1 MHEND
6 SAQEVCVC
14 TCAFVCA
21 CLCVYVPVCVQA
33 RTQGFEKG
41 GYIVEKNSI
50 EFLAINVKLFFNHA
64 RINNFIANT
73 KPINMKHYP
82 SVTCSLYIHKIN
94 YSKSRPVASILWG
107 CFCNNSLQTVS
118 TSMPA

>member
-1 MHEND
+1 MHGYT
-6 SAQEVCVC
+6 VCI
-14 TCAFVCA
+14 
-21 CLCVYVPVCVQA
+21 QA

-41 GYIVEKNSI
+41 GYIVEKISI
-50 EFLAINVKLFFNHA
+50 EFLAFNVKLFFNHA
-64 RINNFIANT
+64 RINNFIENM

-94 YSKSRPVASILWG
+94 YSKSRPAASILWG
-107 CFCNNSLQTVS
+107 CFCENSLQTVS

>member
-1 MHEND
+1 M
-6 SAQEVCVC
+6 
-14 TCAFVCA
+14 
-21 CLCVYVPVCVQA
+21 YIYIYIYIQA

-50 EFLAINVKLFFNHA
+50 EFLAFNVKLFFNHA
-64 RINNFIANT
+64 RINNFIENM

-94 YSKSRPVASILWG
+94 YSKSRPAASILWG
-107 CFCNNSLQTVS
+107 CFCENSLQTVS